1 MCVCQSLL
9 KFDDI
14 FEVEEGKEKMELEGN
29 TSEVSFKV
37 DISISERGQVGT
49 VGFGNSVMSL

>member
-1 MCVCQSLL
+1 MCACRLL
-9 KFDDI
+9 LEPDI
-14 FEVEEGKEKMELEGN
+14 FGVEEGKEKMELEGN
-29 TSEVSFKV
+29 TTEVSLKS